1 MTKDTAAPKAKAA
14 AQAAEVQAEG
24 LSVYRVFWLFL
35 MASFLGDLIEVVFW
49 LVTRGE
55 LISRS
60 SLVYGPFSLVWGFGA
75 VLLTLVFHKLQDQGN
90 IQIFLLGTAL
100 GGVYE
105 YICSWF
111 QEWAFGVCFWDYS
124 HLPFNLNGRIN
135 LVFCLFWGAVAV
147 LWVRLVYPGLCR
159 LISAIPRRVGKKL
172 AAVMAVFLAVSTVLS
187 AAALYREATIVAL
200 FGPPSVNTWMSTSR
214 TAVSRPGIPTWASWT
229 NEGRAPWRIF
239 WMV

>member
-90 IQIFLLGTAL
+90 IQIFLLA
-100 GGVYE
+100 
-105 YICSWF
+105 
-111 QEWAFGVCFWDYS
+111 
-124 HLPFNLNGRIN
+124 PP
-135 LVFCLFWGAVAV
+135 WGACMSTYA
-147 LWVRLVYPGLCR
+147 PGFR
-159 LISAIPRRVGKKL
+159 NG
-172 AAVMAVFLAVSTVLS
+172 LS
-187 AAALYREATIVAL
+187 AYASGTTATCL
-200 FGPPSVNTWMSTSR
+200 STS
-214 TAVSRPGIPTWASWT
+214 TGASIWCSACS
-229 NEGRAPWRIF
+229 GARWRCCGCAWF
-239 WMV
+239 TPACAG

>member
-111 QEWAFGVCFWDYS
+111 QEWAFGAAPDARSCS
-124 HLPFNLNGRIN
+124 
-135 LVFCLFWGAVAV
+135 
-147 LWVRLVYPGLCR
+147 
-159 LISAIPRRVGKKL
+159 RR
-172 AAVMAVFLAVSTVLS
+172 AAAKAESPHAAQLS
-187 AAALYREATIVAL
+187 AVPDAPDIACIAPAACVASSASSACML
-200 FGPPSVNTWMSTSR
+200 PLASPTGISFNSR
-214 TAVSRPGIPTWASWT
+214 LLWL
-229 NEGRAPWRIF
+229 
-239 WMV
+239 

>member
-75 VLLTLVFHKLQDQGN
+75 VLLTLVFH
-90 IQIFLLGTAL
+90 
-100 GGVYE
+100 
-105 YICSWF
+105 
-111 QEWAFGVCFWDYS
+111 
-124 HLPFNLNGRIN
+124 
-135 LVFCLFWGAVAV
+135 
-147 LWVRLVYPGLCR
+147 
-159 LISAIPRRVGKKL
+159 
-172 AAVMAVFLAVSTVLS
+172 
-187 AAALYREATIVAL
+187 
-200 FGPPSVNTWMSTSR
+200 
-214 TAVSRPGIPTWASWT
+214 
-229 NEGRAPWRIF
+229 
-239 WMV
+239 